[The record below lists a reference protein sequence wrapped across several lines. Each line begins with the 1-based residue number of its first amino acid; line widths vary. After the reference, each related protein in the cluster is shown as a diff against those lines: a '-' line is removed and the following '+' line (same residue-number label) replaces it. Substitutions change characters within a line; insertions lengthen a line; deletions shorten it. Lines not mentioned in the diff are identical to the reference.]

1 MPWLDWFSLFVRW
14 FHVIAGVAWI
24 GASFYFIWLD
34 NNLRAPAQWKVDKGI
49 KGDLW
54 AIHGGG
60 FYEVAK
66 YAYGPEQMPTTLH
79 WFKWEAYTTWLSGFA
94 LLIIVY
100 YFGASAYLID
110 PRVNAISPSVAIGLG
125 LGLIFGGLALYE
137 LACRS
142 RLANYP
148 VAFGICLV
156 TLICIVTFFA
166 TQWFSGR
173 GAYIHVGALIGTI
186 MAGNVFLNIMP
197 NQRKMVA
204 AVAAKKEID
213 PQWGAS
219 AKLRSLHNNYFTLP
233 LLFIMISNH
242 YPMTYQHQH
251 NYLVLI
257 AIMIAAAWIR
267 HFFNLRHKGQT
278 KPSILV
284 TGAIAM
290 LAISLWISWPQA
302 TAVTPE
308 SSGSSAALSLEDS
321 SKLQQTTSTAANG
334 TISNNAAPHSDSDIL
349 PAATTAISNE
359 HIQNLVKRHC
369 VSCHSRNPSD
379 DIFKV
384 APVGVILDTWQ
395 DIERFAPQIVRRASV
410 TKDMP
415 FMNKTGMTEK
425 EREDIA
431 RWFAQR

>member
-1 MPWLDWFSLFVRW
+1 MPWLDWISLFVRW
-14 FHVIAGVAWI
+14 FHVVAGVAWI

-34 NNLRAPAQWKVDKGI
+34 NNLRTPPKWKQDKGI

-66 YAYGPEQMPTTLH
+66 YAYGPEKMPETLH

-110 PRVNAISPSVAIGLG
+110 PSVNAMSPTTAISLG

-137 LACRS
+137 FACRS
-142 RLANYP
+142 PLAKYP
-148 VAFGICLV
+148 LAFGIGLV
-156 TLICIVTFFA
+156 ALVCIVSYLS

-186 MAGNVFLNIMP
+186 MAGNVFFNIMP

-204 AVAAKKEID
+204 AVADKKDID
-213 PQWGAS
+213 PNWGAS
-219 AKLRSLHNNYFTLP
+219 AKLRSVHNNYFTLP

-242 YPMTYQHQH
+242 YPMTYQHPQ
-251 NYLVLI
+251 NWLVLI
-257 AIMIAAAWIR
+257 AIMAAAAWIR
-267 HFFNLRHKGQT
+267 HFFNLRHVGTT
-278 KPSILV
+278 KPGILV
-284 TGAIAM
+284 SGAVAM
-290 LAISLWISWPQA
+290 LAIALWVSWPQSPSHTSNEGHKDVSLVDEVGKKV
-302 TAVTPE
+302 TA
-308 SSGSSAALSLEDS
+308 
-321 SKLQQTTSTAANG
+321 
-334 TISNNAAPHSDSDIL
+334 NNAVAQASSEV
-349 PAATTAISNE
+349 SNE
-359 HIQNLVKRHC
+359 RVVSLITTHC
-369 VSCHSRNPSD
+369 VGCHSRTPTD

-384 APVGVILDTWQ
+384 APLGVVLDTWE
-395 DIERFAPQIVRRASV
+395 DIERFAPQVVRRTSV

-415 FMNKTGMTEK
+415 FLNKTKMTDE
-425 EREDIA
+425 ERQEIA
-431 RWFAQR
+431 RWLAQRQR

>member
-1 MPWLDWFSLFVRW
+1 MPWLDWLNLFVRW

-34 NNLRAPAQWKVDKGI
+34 NNLRTPPKWKQDKGI

-66 YAYGPEQMPTTLH
+66 YAYGPEKMPETLH

-110 PRVNAISPSVAIGLG
+110 PSVNAISPSTAIILG

-137 LACRS
+137 VACRS
-142 RLANYP
+142 PLAKFP
-148 VAFGICLV
+148 IAFGIGLV
-156 TLICIVTFFA
+156 ALICAASYFS

-186 MAGNVFLNIMP
+186 MAGNVFFNIMP

-204 AVAAKKEID
+204 AVAQKKDID
-213 PQWGAS
+213 PSWGAS
-219 AKLRSLHNNYFTLP
+219 AKLRSVHNNYFTLP

-242 YPMTYQHQH
+242 YPMTYQHEQSW
-251 NYLVLI
+251 LVLI
-257 AIMIAAAWIR
+257 AIMAAAAWIR
-267 HFFNLRHKGQT
+267 HFFNLKHTGTT

-284 TGAIAM
+284 SGAVAM
-290 LAISLWISWPQA
+290 LAITFWVSMPQGENITEPMQTEA
-302 TAVTPE
+302 LPSEGTSQTA
-308 SSGSSAALSLEDS
+308 S
-321 SKLQQTTSTAANG
+321 LQQTVSQEIITSTIN
-334 TISNNAAPHSDSDIL
+334 T
-349 PAATTAISNE
+349 
-359 HIQNLVKRHC
+359 HC
-369 VSCHSRNPSD
+369 VSCHSRTPTD

-384 APVGVILDTWQ
+384 APMGVVLDSWG
-395 DIERFAPQIVRRASV
+395 DIERFAPQIVRRTAI

-415 FMNKTGMTEK
+415 FMNKTKMTEE
-425 EREDIA
+425 ERQLIEL
-431 RWFAQR
+431 WFRQNYE